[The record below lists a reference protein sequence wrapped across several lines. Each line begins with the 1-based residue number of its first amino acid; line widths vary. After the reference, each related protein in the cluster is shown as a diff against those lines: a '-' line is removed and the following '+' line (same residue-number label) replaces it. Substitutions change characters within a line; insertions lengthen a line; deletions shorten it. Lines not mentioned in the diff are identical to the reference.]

1 MPLAFG
7 DASRKW
13 DATQGVIFPASDNGQ
28 PVRCVISVEALT
40 EHFGLKTAD
49 EMNALRAFDSC
60 RPVIEQAASRKYDR
74 WKLQGSGEV
83 TLRKRDFAGGK

>member
-7 DASRKW
+7 DAARSW
-13 DATQGVIFPASDNGQ
+13 DAAAKGVVFSASDGGK
-28 PVRCVISVEALT
+28 PVRCIVTAEALA
-40 EHFGLKTAD
+40 EHFGLTTPD

-74 WKLQGSGEV
+74 WKLAAAGEV
-83 TLRKRDFAGGK
+83 TLRKRDF